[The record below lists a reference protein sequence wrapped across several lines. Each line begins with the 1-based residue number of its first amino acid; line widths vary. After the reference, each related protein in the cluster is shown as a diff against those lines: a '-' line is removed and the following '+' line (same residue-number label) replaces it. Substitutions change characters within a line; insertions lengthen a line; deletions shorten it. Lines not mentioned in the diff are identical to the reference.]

1 MGLVNRVV
9 PSEQLLD
16 AAVELAEQIAKN
28 APLAVRV
35 SKQVMIGSLELDERE
50 AWALNDGSFGEIAR
64 SKDAMEGAI
73 AFAEKREPNWT
84 GA

>member
-1 MGLVNRVV
+1 
-9 PSEQLLD
+9 
-16 AAVELAEQIAKN
+16 
-28 APLAVRV
+28 
-35 SKQVMIGSLELDERE
+35 MIGSLELDEAA
-50 AWALNDGSFGEIAR
+50 AWALNDSSFGEIAR